1 VKQDFYIMA
10 NEDCSCLRVEV
21 DVTESW
27 IDRFISSQQLTI
39 PVSDKYNLFNLKA
52 NLEEGKLIMLADI
65 QEKEGSSIQITCFP
79 KWNVAQQQIQ
89 LEDLQIDTLSKNILL
104 KSAGWFAKTFM
115 GAKIDKKIEEATAKL
130 YTQQLNKILTE
141 GISIPIKKGGSA
153 DVQVKSITITEMLFL
168 DHSVKV
174 KAMVEGIFKLQL
186 DTKG

>member
-1 VKQDFYIMA
+1 MNQEFSIIAD
-10 NEDCSCLRVEV
+10 EDCSFLQIEV

-27 IDRFISSQQLTI
+27 IDRFISGQELTI
-39 PVSDKYNLFNLKA
+39 QVSDAYTLVNLKA
-52 NLEEGKLIMLADI
+52 NLEEGKLTMLADI

-79 KWNVAQQQIQ
+79 KWDVGQQQIQ
-89 LEDLQIDTLSKNILL
+89 LEDLKIDTLSKNILL

-115 GAKIDKKIEEATAKL
+115 SAKIDKKIEEATAKL

-168 DHSVKV
+168 DHNVKV